1 MNHTDQRR
9 SLLRHLKTMHKNEM
23 DFKIKNSKILDCET
37 RMCKTFYGVN
47 QIKLWCTE
55 CTNRPKPKKLK
66 RKVPGFCSECG
77 KNVKNLTYHIKV
89 MHSEEQ
95 TKICPHCSIELKSDL
110 KLKSHIKWMH
120 EKIPCIHCGK
130 LISVAGMH
138 RHIISLHTT
147 DERKFKCDICPKG
160 FITNQRLN
168 EHKNIH
174 TGEKPF
180 KCKFC
185 SKCFASRGTQAMHQ
199 RSHLG
204 HHRNH
209 AKK

>member
-1 MNHTDQRR
+1 M
-9 SLLRHLKTMHKNEM
+9 KK
-23 DFKIKNSKILDCET
+23 KI
-37 RMCKTFYGVN
+37 
-47 QIKLWCTE
+47 
-55 CTNRPKPKKLK
+55 
-66 RKVPGFCSECG
+66 
-77 KNVKNLTYHIKV
+77 
-89 MHSEEQ
+89 
-95 TKICPHCSIELKSDL
+95 ICPHCNKEVKRLK
-110 KLKSHIKWMH
+110 KHIKLVH
-120 EKIPCIHCGK
+120 EKAPCIHCGELICVFKMK
-130 LISVAGMH
+130 L
-138 RHIISLHTT
+138 HIDSKHTSNE
-147 DERKFKCDICPKG
+147 DKKHKCDICSKG
-160 FITNQRLN
+160 FINITRLN